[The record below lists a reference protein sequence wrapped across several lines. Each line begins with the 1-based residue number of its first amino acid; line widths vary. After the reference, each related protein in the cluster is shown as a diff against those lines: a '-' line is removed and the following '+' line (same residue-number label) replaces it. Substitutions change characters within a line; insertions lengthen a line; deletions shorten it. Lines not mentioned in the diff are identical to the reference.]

1 MPRRTAALLLAL
13 AGAAALPHLAS
24 AANAA
29 MRPGDALAQARP
41 EITEQPAP
49 RVERGSLRRGDP
61 ARPTGENYDP
71 HEFRAQ
77 AGQRIRI
84 TMESDDFDTYL
95 ILIDP
100 EGNRTVNDDADQD
113 GGTNSAIDII
123 AAHTGRYTIHASS
136 YAVGERGRYTLTI
149 DVRDDSRPARPVQ
162 AVQPH
167 QGHVIERAGTLRQ
180 GDEQLRTGEYF
191 DRYPFEGRA
200 GQRVT
205 VRLESTDF
213 NPYLILKAPSEA
225 QQENDDHRG
234 SRTVSQIEHT
244 LTESGTYEVLATSFA
259 SRETGRYTLTV
270 TLEGEG
276 TRTPP
281 EAAPQT
287 PPAPETSPART
298 PPREPAP
305 LSGPV
310 GVRVE
315 TGSLRRGD
323 ETLETGEYADTYRF
337 TAEAGQHVVVRLN
350 SSDFDTYLIVQ
361 PPEGDQLENDDY
373 NGSTSVSFIEATAP
387 TSGEWVVRV
396 TSFEPGETG
405 DYTLTMSVSNSAVFY
420 TRQDALPIADD
431 GRRVSGSLARSDLQR
446 FTGEYADVYSFDGV
460 PGRFYTA
467 EVRTNDRSLD
477 TYLLLERERGANL
490 VNDDIDGSTQ
500 VSRLQ
505 FLVTQPG
512 PVDLIVSSYAVGM
525 TGRYTVTLTSQDQA
539 PPHHHEPSVVP
550 GRIYGVFAGITDY
563 TARGQTNLQYCAQD
577 AQRAHDAAVNGLGMS
592 PGDAVLLLDDHA
604 TVRAFEDAITSLGPR
619 LSHDDVLIVFYSG
632 HGGQVERTTF
642 QPADPDMLDEILV
655 LADDD
660 LTDDRLDELLRVV
673 NAGTVLIVLD
683 ACNSGGFAKD
693 VISAP
698 GRMGLFASAEDCLSI
713 VATERE
719 AGGYL
724 SDFFIEAIGHGRHQA
739 DTNGDGLLTV
749 IELCQF
755 IAERY
760 RTEVTSDSKPPVT
773 PRLYERTIS
782 PTQYRGYQLLHIDRG
797 SIGPHEVLFGW

>member
-1 MPRRTAALLLAL
+1 
-13 AGAAALPHLAS
+13 
-24 AANAA
+24 
-29 MRPGDALAQARP
+29 
-41 EITEQPAP
+41 
-49 RVERGSLRRGDP
+49 
-61 ARPTGENYDP
+61 
-71 HEFRAQ
+71 
-77 AGQRIRI
+77 
-84 TMESDDFDTYL
+84 
-95 ILIDP
+95 
-100 EGNRTVNDDADQD
+100 
-113 GGTNSAIDII
+113 
-123 AAHTGRYTIHASS
+123 
-136 YAVGERGRYTLTI
+136 
-149 DVRDDSRPARPVQ
+149 
-162 AVQPH
+162 
-167 QGHVIERAGTLRQ
+167 
-180 GDEQLRTGEYF
+180 
-191 DRYPFEGRA
+191 
-200 GQRVT
+200 
-205 VRLESTDF
+205 
-213 NPYLILKAPSEA
+213 
-225 QQENDDHRG
+225 
-234 SRTVSQIEHT
+234 
-244 LTESGTYEVLATSFA
+244 
-259 SRETGRYTLTV
+259 
-270 TLEGEG
+270 
-276 TRTPP
+276 
-281 EAAPQT
+281 
-287 PPAPETSPART
+287 
-298 PPREPAP
+298 
-305 LSGPV
+305 
-310 GVRVE
+310 
-315 TGSLRRGD
+315 
-323 ETLETGEYADTYRF
+323 
-337 TAEAGQHVVVRLN
+337 
-350 SSDFDTYLIVQ
+350 
-361 PPEGDQLENDDY
+361 
-373 NGSTSVSFIEATAP
+373 
-387 TSGEWVVRV
+387 
-396 TSFEPGETG
+396 
-405 DYTLTMSVSNSAVFY
+405 
-420 TRQDALPIADD
+420 
-431 GRRVSGSLARSDLQR
+431 
-446 FTGEYADVYSFDGV
+446 
-460 PGRFYTA
+460 
-467 EVRTNDRSLD
+467 
-477 TYLLLERERGANL
+477 
-490 VNDDIDGSTQ
+490 
-500 VSRLQ
+500 
-505 FLVTQPG
+505 
-512 PVDLIVSSYAVGM
+512 M

-797 SIGPHEVLFGW
+797 SIGPHGSSSAGENTGHDVNGDGDDDGGVGDSRVSTAVGAGPSRRASLSADSPLNPQQPQPPSTLYRTMHRTAETPSRHVIFFPSSYVRPA